1 MAIILTRQEIVGALT
16 KLGALAQ
23 ERGHAVELLIVGG
36 AAMVLLYNAR
46 PATRDV
52 DVMILAP
59 PQANLV
65 RTLAKQVAVEH
76 KLPNDWLNDGAK
88 GFIVGV
94 SEGETVFSAPGI
106 VVRTPAVAQLLA
118 MKLSAWRDDVD
129 IADAQQLLQHI
140 DGEHNQIWEK
150 VAPYLVPG
158 SELKA
163 QYAFMDLWEAVYG
176 SD

>member
-1 MAIILTRQEIVGALT
+1 
-16 KLGALAQ
+16 
-23 ERGHAVELLIVGG
+23 
-36 AAMVLLYNAR
+36 MVLLYNAR

-65 RTLAKQVAVEH
+65 RTLAGQVAVEQA
-76 KLPNDWLNDGAK
+76 LPDDWLNDGAK
-88 GFIVGV
+88 GFLVGV

-106 VVRTPAVAQLLA
+106 LVKTPAVAQLLA

-129 IADAQQLLQHI
+129 IADAQQLLQNMN
-140 DGEHNQIWEK
+140 GEQNQIWKK

-163 QYAFMDLWEAVYG
+163 QYAFMNLWEAVYG

>member
-1 MAIILTRQEIVGALT
+1 MAIILTRQEIVSALT

-23 ERGHAVELLIVGG
+23 EQGHTVELLIVGG

-65 RTLAKQVAVEH
+65 RVLAGQVAIKH
-76 KLPNDWLNDGAK
+76 GLPDDWLNDGAK
-88 GFIVGV
+88 GFLVGV

-106 VVRTPAVAQLLA
+106 VVRTPAVTQLLA

-129 IADAQQLLQHI
+129 IADAQQLLQHM
-140 DGEHNQIWEK
+140 DGEQDQIWEK
-150 VAPYLVPG
+150 VAPYLVAG
-158 SELKA
+158 
-163 QYAFMDLWEAVYG
+163 
-176 SD
+176 